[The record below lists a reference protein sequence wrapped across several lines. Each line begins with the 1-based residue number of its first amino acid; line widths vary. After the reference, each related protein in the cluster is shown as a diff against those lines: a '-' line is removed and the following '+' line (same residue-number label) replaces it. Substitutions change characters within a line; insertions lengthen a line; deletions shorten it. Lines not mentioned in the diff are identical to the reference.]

1 MGFGWDALDFLLMH
15 IIVALSLILI
25 VLYLYLIELVSAF
38 IFAYLDD
45 VSPVSPENKNCIN
58 PKLLINPLAAGLK

>member
-15 IIVALSLILI
+15 IVILSFLYILFTF
-25 VLYLYLIELVSAF
+25 VFLFELVSVF
-38 IFAYLDD
+38 IFAYLDN
-45 VSPVSPENKNCIN
+45 VSPVSSEDKNCIN